1 MWDVI
6 RVSYLAQ
13 GLSDEDVDKI
23 VEIARE
29 LHFSNGQYVVRADDD
44 NHDLYVVLE
53 GVTSIETPSGEV
65 IAKVGSGRI
74 IGEVALIDDK
84 PRSATVVSLGR
95 SRLAALPAE
104 DLRRVMS
111 ERPTMA
117 VGILTNIARTLSE
130 RLRQANLQIESL
142 LDLD

>member
-29 LHFSNGQYVVRADDD
+29 LTFSNGQYVVRADDD
-44 NHDLYVVLE
+44 NHDLYIVLE

-65 IAKVGSGRI
+65 IAKVGSGRL

-95 SRLAALPAE
+95 SRLAALPAD
-104 DLRRVMS
+104 DLRRLMS
-111 ERPTMA
+111 ERPIMA

>member
-44 NHDLYVVLE
+44 NHDLYIVLE

-65 IAKVGSGRI
+65 IAKVGAGRL

-104 DLRRVMS
+104 DLRRVMA

>member
-29 LHFSNGQYVVRADDD
+29 LTFSNGQYVVRADED
-44 NHDLYVVLE
+44 NSDLYIVLE

-65 IAKVGSGRI
+65 IAKVGSGRL

-95 SRLAALPAE
+95 SRIAALPAD
-104 DLRRVMS
+104 DLRRLMS